1 VLGVD
6 DFARVPLRKSRGEIV
21 GVIELD
27 ASVRP

>member
-6 DFARVPLRKSRGEIV
+6 DFARVPLRKSRDEIV